1 MIHTISGNNFHGNYS
16 VNLRGPK
23 DGFILSASQV
33 RRYMYV
39 AVPCSGGD
47 CVCGGGYGEG
57 LDDGSARIAQ
67 RGYNEL
73 ELIPADIR

>member
-16 VNLRGPK
+16 VNMRGPK
-23 DGFILSASQV
+23 DGFILSPSQV
-33 RRYMYV
+33 RRHRYA

-47 CVCGGGYGEG
+47 CTCGGGYGEG
-57 LDDGSARIAQ
+57 LDDGSARIEP
-67 RGYNEL
+67 RGYEL